1 MPVTIGKLKLFSVDD
16 LAETLNVTKLTIR
29 TYCREGRLRARKV
42 GNRWFVSE
50 ESLRE
55 YFNGPPSGTAKKS
68 ESPDSVS
75 LWD

>member
-1 MPVTIGKLKLFSVDD
+1 MPVTIGGLKLFSVDD
-16 LAETLNVTKLTIR
+16 LAAKLNVTKLTIR

-55 YFNGPPSGTAKKS
+55 YFNAPSADMAKKGKS
-68 ESPDSVS
+68 RGHGS

>member
-1 MPVTIGKLKLFSVDD
+1 MPVIIGGLKLFSVDD
-16 LAETLNVTKLTIR
+16 LAAKLHVTKLTIR

-55 YFNGPPSGTAKKS
+55 YFNTPSSGLANKGVS
-68 ESPDSVS
+68 RHRGS